1 MKNYGAKSEILL
13 DQLGQKIYENQ
24 IKTQNIWKLRWW
36 FISKENARQKILS
49 TSFLRKMLV

>member
-13 DQLGQKIYENQ
+13 NQLGQKIYENQ

>member
-13 DQLGQKIYENQ
+13 DRLGQKIYENQ

>member
-1 MKNYGAKSEILL
+1 MKNYGTKSEILL

-49 TSFLRKMLV
+49 TSFLRIMLV